1 MKLVPM
7 LQVYREFSFQSKD
20 TAASNVW
27 IDFKTLIQGVTSV
40 VLNAN
45 EIFFELFLP
54 YR

>member
-1 MKLVPM
+1 MKLDSM
-7 LQVYREFSFQSKD
+7 LEVYQKFSFQSKD
-20 TAASNVW
+20 TAASNVNR
-27 IDFKTLIQGVTSV
+27 FQNFNSRVTSV